1 MFFKKKKGLVMEQ
14 DKKKPENTQ
23 TPVNSEFDDT
33 KDDNSKNKGSSEVDI
48 GRRDSSRNY
57 GRTTD
62 TLGVGHEPGT
72 TPGRGF

>member
-1 MFFKKKKGLVMEQ
+1 MDR
-14 DKKKPENTQ
+14 DKKKPMTDEERANL
-23 TPVNSEFDDT
+23 EFDKT

-48 GRRDSSRNY
+48 RRRDSGKDY

-72 TPGRGF
+72 IPGSGI